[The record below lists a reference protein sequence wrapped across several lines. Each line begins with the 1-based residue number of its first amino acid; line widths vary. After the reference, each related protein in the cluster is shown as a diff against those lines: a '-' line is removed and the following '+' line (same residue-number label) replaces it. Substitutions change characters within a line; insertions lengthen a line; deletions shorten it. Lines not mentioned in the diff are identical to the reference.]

1 MTSRGEQLTFPII
14 DTRMTV
20 EAMRDSGY
28 KSTTH
33 ALAELIDNAIEADA
47 TSIEVFGLSRRD
59 QETNRSKLKELAV
72 LDNGHGMDELTLR
85 GSLRYGHGT
94 RRDRLGI
101 GRFGLGLPNS
111 SLSQARR
118 VEVWSWQAGASNAL
132 YTWLAIEDVESGA
145 TEIPE
150 PELQAPPA
158 VYLEASRAPFSES
171 GTLVVWRELDRVQW
185 KSASTT
191 FRHTE
196 SLLGRIY
203 RRFLASPTDR
213 LHAEDQRGAEIGA
226 QRRIVC
232 IPIDEEADGA
242 IVHED
247 AIVEVRPNDPLYLM
261 GGTSCPEGFGEG
273 RMFVELESSPFSVAV
288 QVGEETYDIR
298 VRASYAR
305 PQVRDSSHPEARWP
319 DRWRGSDAG
328 HTEWG
333 KHADSNRG
341 VSLVRSHRELQ
352 LDASWLSGDDPRER
366 WWTVEI
372 DFPTALDDVFGVTNN
387 KQGATIFRRLAQYDY
402 RREALPGESAGDVR
416 RRMLA
421 DGDSRVFLL
430 DLQKQV
436 RNCIRAMRPRVKEA
450 RKRRHEQRP
459 SEDERADAKATVVIE
474 RRAEEGHKG
483 RSDQEGE
490 STNEQERR
498 ERQLQSLVE
507 RHRLDRPDALR
518 RIDETIRAGS
528 RVRWIRSARSSPA
541 FFDVESLPNVIQVA
555 LNTDHPVHSHLYE
568 VMHPDVEEL
577 GEEELR
583 ERLDKAAAAFRL
595 LVYSWARFEEEQPTG
610 ERKKIRNARHEWG
623 KYAEEFFDEDDD
635 SANATDLV

>member
-1 MTSRGEQLTFPII
+1 MTTGSEQLIFPII
-14 DTRMTV
+14 DTKMTV
-20 EAMRDSGY
+20 KAMRDSGY

-59 QETNRSKLKELAV
+59 PRTNRSTLTELAV
-72 LDNGHGMDELTLR
+72 LDNGRGMDELTLR

-94 RRDRLGI
+94 RRERRGI

-150 PELQAPPA
+150 PRLQTPPA
-158 VYLEASRAPFSES
+158 VYLEASRTPFSES
-171 GTLVVWRELDRVQW
+171 GTLVVWTELDRVQW
-185 KSASTT
+185 KSAGTT

-213 LHAEDQRGAEIGA
+213 LHGEDQRGAEIGP

-232 IPIDEEADGA
+232 IPIEEGA
-242 IVHED
+242 NGSKVRED
-247 AIVEVRPNDPLYLM
+247 AIVNVRPNDPLYLM
-261 GGTSCPEGFGEG
+261 AGTSCPEDFGEG
-273 RMFVELESSPFSVAV
+273 RMFVELESSPFSVPV
-288 QVGEETYDIR
+288 PVGEETYYVR

-319 DRWRGSDAG
+319 ARWRGSDAG

-341 VSLVRSHRELQ
+341 VSLLRAHRELQ
-352 LDASWLSGDDPRER
+352 LDPSWLSGDDPRER

-372 DFPTALDDVFGVTNN
+372 DFPTALDSVFGVTNN
-387 KQGATIFRRLAQYDY
+387 KQGATIFRRLSQYDY

-416 RRMLA
+416 RRMQA
-421 DGDSRVFLL
+421 DGDTRVFLL

-436 RNCIRAMRPRVKEA
+436 RNCIAAMRPRVREA
-450 RKRRHEQRP
+450 RQRRHDRRP
-459 SEDERADAKATVVIE
+459 NEDERADAKATVVIE
-474 RRAEEGHKG
+474 RRADEGHKG

-490 STNEQERR
+490 SASEQEKK

-507 RHRLDRPDALR
+507 RHHLDRPDALR
-518 RIDETIRAGS
+518 RIDETIRSGS
-528 RVRWIRSARSSPA
+528 RVRWIRSAQSSPA
-541 FFDVESLPNVIQVA
+541 FFDVESLPKVIQVA

-568 VMHPDVEEL
+568 VMHPDVEDLSEQ
-577 GEEELR
+577 EVR

-595 LVYSWARFEEEQPTG
+595 LIYSWARFEEEQTTHD
-610 ERKKIRNARHEWG
+610 RKKIRNARHEWG

-635 SANATDLV
+635 SVMPTDLV